1 MSKYSYPLVALL
13 AISSAVF
20 SQQNYKSNSEELYA
34 SNDTI
39 KNKKGEVLKEIVII
53 SQQQKTIVKSGK
65 ANIKPLDLPQATMV
79 IGKETI
85 KQQQILRLS
94 EALKNANGIYV
105 SGASNAS
112 GNNQEELGSRGFTF
126 SGGNTFKN
134 GVRFNGSL
142 IPETSSLESIEILK
156 GSSALLYG
164 NVAPGGILNLITK
177 KPRFDHGGELS
188 FRTTEY
194 NFFKPTVDV
203 YGSVNN
209 STTVAY
215 RFISSYEQGNSFRKD
230 VQTDRIYFNPSF
242 LFDISAKTNIVVE
255 ADYTKDNRTP
265 DFGLATID
273 YKVIELPRNAF
284 LGFNWG
290 KFESEQ
296 VGFTTT
302 INHDLNK
309 KWQLKGIFSYQGYS
323 TNLLSSLRPNAGV
336 NDPTVSPNNLVQAN
350 GDWRRGVQKTDT
362 EQDYS
367 LAEIDLN
374 GTFSTGKVKH
384 TLLFGADADQ
394 SSTATLAYKNINFYD
409 KINIYNPTVV
419 LEKNT
424 AYANTIVP
432 TMDKNTNSLAD
443 VKRAGVYFQ
452 DLIEVHSKFK
462 VLAGL
467 RYSYLEN
474 TTNTLTFSTN
484 ANVETSTNDNI
495 VSSKLGLVYQP
506 TKTNSIFASYSDSF
520 VLNTGTDRNLNALPH
535 STIDQYE
542 VGIKNE
548 FFKGHLVANLTT
560 YLIDYGNLAQ
570 TDFSNGNTNTNIK
583 ELAGAYQ
590 SKGVE
595 IDITGYHKGLRLIAG
610 YSFNETK
617 YTKSN
622 IYDSGTFLRFSPKHT
637 ANASA
642 FYTFENS
649 KLKGLELGIQS
660 TYIGDRLGGRLRPNN
675 ASTPAELAR
684 KPIPVDGFLQFDA
697 SIGYSVKD
705 FSFRA
710 KISNLGNVVSY
721 YVYDDNTVTPI
732 APRMISSTVS
742 YKF

>member
-1 MSKYSYPLVALL
+1 MNRYTTILALTL
-13 AISSAVF
+13 TTSAIGF
-20 SQQNYKSNSEELYA
+20 SQEANTNFQEDLYA
-34 SNDTI
+34 VNDTV
-39 KNKKGEVLKEIVII
+39 KNKKGEVLQEVVII
-53 SQQQKTIVKSGK
+53 SQQQKTIVKGGK
-65 ANIKPLDLPQATMV
+65 TNIKPLDLPQATFV

-94 EALKNANGIYV
+94 DALKNANGVYV

-134 GVRFNGSL
+134 GIRFNGSL

-156 GSSALLYG
+156 GSAAILYG

-188 FRTTEY
+188 FRGTEY

-203 YGSVNN
+203 YGAVNN
-209 STTVAY
+209 SNTVAY
-215 RFISSYEQGNSFRKD
+215 RFISSYEQGNSFRD
-230 VQTDRIYFNPSF
+230 NVQTQRIYFNPSF
-242 LFDISAKTNIVVE
+242 LFDISAKTNILIE

-265 DFGLATID
+265 DFGLAAID
-273 YKVIELPRNAF
+273 YKVVELPINSF

-290 KFESEQ
+290 RFDSEQ
-296 VGFTTT
+296 TGFTST

-309 KWQLKGIFSYQGYS
+309 NWQVKGIFSYQGYS
-323 TNLLSSLRPNAGV
+323 TNLLSSLRPNAGI
-336 NDPTVSPNNLVQAN
+336 NDPNNPNNNLVRAN
-350 GDWRRGVQKTDT
+350 GDWIRGVQKADT

-367 LAEIDLN
+367 LVEFDLN
-374 GTFSTGKVKH
+374 GKFNTGKIKH
-384 TLLFGADADQ
+384 TLLVGADADQ
-394 SSTATLAYKNINFYD
+394 SNTATLAYKNINYYD
-409 KINIYNPTVV
+409 KINIYNPSVI
-419 LEKNT
+419 LEKNSI
-424 AYANTIVP
+424 YANTVVP
-432 TMDKNTNSLAD
+432 TMDKNTNAD
-443 VKRAGVYFQ
+443 ANIKRAGVYFQ
-452 DLIEVHSKFK
+452 DLIELHTKFK

-467 RYSYLEN
+467 RYSYLES

-484 ANVETSTNDNI
+484 ANVETTTNDNI
-495 VSSKLGLVYQP
+495 VSPKIGFVFQP
-506 TKTNSIFASYSDSF
+506 TTNNSIFASYSDSF
-520 VLNTGTDRNLNALPH
+520 VLNTGTDRNLNTLPH
-535 STIDQYE
+535 STINQYE
-542 VGIKNE
+542 VGLKNE

-560 YLIDYGNLAQ
+560 YLIDYSNLAQ

-595 IDITGYHKGLRLIAG
+595 LDVTGHHKGLRLIAG

-622 IYDSGTFLRFSPKHT
+622 IYNTGTYLRFSPKHT

-642 FYTFENS
+642 FYTFENT
-649 KLKGLELGIQS
+649 KLKGFEIGLQS
-660 TYIGDRLGGRLRPNN
+660 TYIGERLGGRLRPNN
-675 ASTPAELAR
+675 ASTAAELAR
-684 KPIPVDGFLQFDA
+684 KPIPVEGFLQFDA
-697 SIGYSVKD
+697 SVGYSIKN
-705 FSFRA
+705 FSIRA
-710 KISNLGNVVSY
+710 RLSNLGNIVNY

-732 APRMISSTVS
+732 APRMLTTTLS